1 MDFNLMRM
9 GLSIFLSLNLAF
21 DKIAPKVNSIPKS
34 FELARRYS
42 AKNLS

>member
-21 DKIAPKVNSIPKS
+21 DKIAPLVIITDVVAAVYN
-34 FELARRYS
+34 
-42 AKNLS
+42 